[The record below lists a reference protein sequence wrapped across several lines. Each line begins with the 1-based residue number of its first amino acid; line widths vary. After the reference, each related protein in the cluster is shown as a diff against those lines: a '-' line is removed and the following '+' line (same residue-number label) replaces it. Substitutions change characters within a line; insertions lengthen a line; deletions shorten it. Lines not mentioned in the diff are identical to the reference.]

1 VNTAV
6 RRHAVLKAR
15 EMMKVLLRWLLFIL
29 LPPLA
34 FAKVQVPSRKP
45 IVFTGATIIDVKSGR
60 TTSDMTIVVVGN
72 RIAAL
77 GKTGEVRPPA
87 DSQEIDA
94 SGKYL
99 IPGLWDMHVHLDT
112 MGAAREIDLPLMV
125 ANGVTGVREPIADC
139 MTTSDCL
146 ERRRT
151 WQRQIEAG
159 ELLGPRLLALGS
171 WAANGPQGLPKGVP
185 EFFGTANA
193 DQARQLVRYFAERK
207 LDFVKV
213 YDGIPRAA
221 FFAYA
226 DEARKLRLVLMGH
239 QPIAVSA
246 IEASNAGMKSFE
258 HALVFLFNCFPG
270 AAEFSRLGGR
280 GDGSYIKWQRRMVD
294 EYDPKICRDVFN
306 TFVRNDTRYVPTH
319 LTRKMDAFADDPTF
333 RQDQRS
339 KYITKSRWTAWN
351 IDANN
356 MVKANPSPEGRKAM
370 MDFYT
375 KGLEIT
381 GAAHK
386 AGVKVMLGT
395 DSGDSYVF
403 PGYAVHDELQELV
416 TAGLTPAEA
425 LKTATWNGV
434 EFFGQTAELGSI
446 EKGKLADLIL
456 LEANPLTDIRNT
468 RKIAAV
474 ILNGQYLDRSALD
487 RLLSTAEAAAT
498 R

>member
-1 VNTAV
+1 
-6 RRHAVLKAR
+6 
-15 EMMKVLLRWLLFIL
+15 MMKVLLLWLLFIL
-29 LPPLA
+29 LPMLA
-34 FAKVQVPSRKP
+34 SVKMQAPSRRP

-60 TTSDMTIVVVGN
+60 PMRDMTIVVVGN

-77 GKTGEVRPPA
+77 GKTGTVRPPA
-87 DSQEIDA
+87 DAQEIDA

-99 IPGLWDMHVHLDT
+99 IPGFWDMHVHLDT
-112 MGAAREIDLPLMV
+112 MQGATKEIDMPLLV

-139 MTTSDCL
+139 QTTIDCL

-151 WQRQIEAG
+151 WQRQMEAG
-159 ELLGPRLLALGS
+159 KLVGPRLLALGS
-171 WAANGPQGLPKGVP
+171 WPANGPRGIPKGVP
-185 EFFGTANA
+185 EFFGTSNA
-193 DQARQLVRYFAERK
+193 EQARQLVRYFAERK

-213 YDGIPRAA
+213 YDNISREA

-226 DEARKLRLVLMGH
+226 DEARKLGLVLMGH
-239 QPIAVSA
+239 VPIAVSA

-258 HALVFLFNCFPG
+258 HARVFLYNCFPG
-270 AAEFSRLGGR
+270 AAEFSRVGWVR
-280 GDGSYIKWQRRMVD
+280 PYTKWSRRMID
-294 EYDPKICRDVFN
+294 EYDPKICRNIFS
-306 TFVRNDTRYVPTH
+306 TFVRNGTRYVPTH
-319 LTRKMDAFADDPTF
+319 LTRKMDAFADDPAF
-333 RQDQRS
+333 RQDPRS
-339 KYITKSRWTAWN
+339 KYITRTRWKAWN
-351 IDANN
+351 DDADN
-356 MVKANPSPEGRKAM
+356 MVKAAPSPEGRKAM

-403 PGYAVHDELQELV
+403 PGFAVHDELQELV

-425 LKTATWNGV
+425 LKTATWNGA
-434 EFFGQTAELGSI
+434 EFLGRTAEFGSL
-446 EKGKLADLIL
+446 EKGKLADLVL
-456 LEANPLTDIRNT
+456 LDANPLIDVRNT
-468 RKIAAV
+468 RKITAV
-474 ILNGQYLDRSALD
+474 VLNGQYLDRSALD